1 TFPFNAELVSYWTLL
16 FTRTENLMGMLG
28 FLSGYLSIVLVFQLA
43 RSLVKKPVF
52 ALIAALTW
60 AAFPVVQLNL
70 TSTRHDHVSSLLLLA
85 AIYFFYSHIVNKN
98 RSYLILTGLSL
109 GISIGTNYSVAGYLP
124 GLGLS
129 VLICWLVL
137 KKVDIRDLAIVT
149 SALVLAFVLFS
160 SPVFIS
166 NQIHF
171 GSPLG
176 PKALEMTSQASAD
189 VGLPE
194 HVALMTGRWTY
205 QLVDLQQFPEPILSR
220 LMSAKAWLSQKIT
233 NITGLSLEKNSALLN
248 EHEFGYTKQ
257 VPFSEDS
264 AWYGLTGIFV
274 FFAVSIYVIVQ
285 AIKLRHPLL
294 IVGGALWFTAPIS
307 FALLRSGWTP
317 YDGRY
322 FIPLFAMLSLGLA
335 VMLENLKPL
344 FAKMLIWTL
353 VTLSGVT
360 LLLSIYGN
368 PAKSFWGYRA
378 FWQLFRLD
386 AISAQSQ
393 HTKDMIYL
401 VDQTIPLDGRLG
413 VATTDSVYYEYGMY
427 GDHFTRTIIPVHPP
441 YRLCD
446 ADWLDSQGI
455 EYLLVD
461 YGDPEYPTCS
471 LGNYETLKS
480 MSDWM
485 SYKR

>member
-1 TFPFNAELVSYWTLL
+1 
-16 FTRTENLMGMLG
+16 
-28 FLSGYLSIVLVFQLA
+28 
-43 RSLVKKPVF
+43 
-52 ALIAALTW
+52 
-60 AAFPVVQLNL
+60 
-70 TSTRHDHVSSLLLLA
+70 
-85 AIYFFYSHIVNKN
+85 
-98 RSYLILTGLSL
+98 
-109 GISIGTNYSVAGYLP
+109 
-124 GLGLS
+124 
-129 VLICWLVL
+129 VL
-137 KKVDIRDLAIVT
+137 KKIDFRDLAIVT
-149 SALVLAFVLFS
+149 SALVIAFVLFS

-360 LLLSIYGN
+360 LLLSI
-368 PAKSFWGYRA
+368 
-378 FWQLFRLD
+378 
-386 AISAQSQ
+386 
-393 HTKDMIYL
+393 
-401 VDQTIPLDGRLG
+401 
-413 VATTDSVYYEYGMY
+413 
-427 GDHFTRTIIPVHPP
+427 
-441 YRLCD
+441 
-446 ADWLDSQGI
+446 
-455 EYLLVD
+455 
-461 YGDPEYPTCS
+461 
-471 LGNYETLKS
+471 
-480 MSDWM
+480 
-485 SYKR
+485 